1 MKKVGKVLMLI
12 ALLLIAVGV
21 GINFYQTMFA
31 KPEESTPEDTVEEET
46 TTEVSLDDYTTR
58 INEQLSNFIM
68 YYYNETTDNGV
79 DLLTDST
86 KRLALVNLL
95 LEQNGTALD
104 SEGNA
109 FKYVPEDTYKEQ
121 YITLYGSDS
130 NYTVDMQTYA
140 VKDVVD
146 QALGAGYIGWNPNRT
161 PLTTSKTFT
170 ATGQNNDNGNLVVSG
185 VYQDTELSTETATG
199 QFVITYQND
208 FLVSIVLTTQT
219 QTDN

>member
-1 MKKVGKVLMLI
+1 MKNVGKVLMLI

-31 KPEESTPEDTVEEET
+31 KEEVVPEENVEEESTEIN
-46 TTEVSLDDYTTR
+46 LDDYTTR

-86 KRLALVNLL
+86 KRLALVNLM
-95 LEQNGTALD
+95 LEQNGTAQD
-104 SEGNA
+104 SEGNT
-109 FKYVPEDTYKEQ
+109 FKYVPEDTYREQ
-121 YITLYGSDS
+121 YITLYGNDS
-130 NYTVDMQTYA
+130 NYTIDMQTYA

-146 QALGAGYIGWNPNRT
+146 QALGAGYIGWDPNRT

-170 ATGQNNDNGNLVVSG
+170 ATGQNNDNGTITISG
-185 VYQDTELSTETATG
+185 VYQDTELSAETATG
-199 QFVITYQND
+199 QFIITYQND
-208 FLVSIVLTTQT
+208 FLVSIVLNTQA

>member
-1 MKKVGKVLMLI
+1 MKNVGKILMLI

-31 KPEESTPEDTVEEET
+31 KEEVVPEENVEEESTEIN
-46 TTEVSLDDYTTR
+46 LDDYTTR

-86 KRLALVNLL
+86 KRLALLNLI
-95 LEQNGTALD
+95 LEQNGTAQD
-104 SEGNA
+104 SEGNT
-109 FKYVPEDTYKEQ
+109 FKYVPEDTYREQ
-121 YITLYGSDS
+121 YITLYGNDS
-130 NYTVDMQTYA
+130 NYTIDMQTYA

-146 QALGAGYIGWNPNRT
+146 QALGEGYIGWDPNRT
-161 PLTTSKTFT
+161 PSTTSKTFT
-170 ATGQNNDNGNLVVSG
+170 ATGQNNDNGTITISG
-185 VYQDTELSTETATG
+185 VYQDTELSTETTTG
-199 QFVITYQND
+199 QFIITYQND
-208 FLVSIVLTTQT
+208 FLVSIVLNTQA

>member
-1 MKKVGKVLMLI
+1 MKNVGKILMLI

-31 KPEESTPEDTVEEET
+31 KEEVVPEENVEEESTEINI
-46 TTEVSLDDYTTR
+46 DDYTTR

-68 YYYNETTDNGV
+68 YYYNEKTDNGV

-86 KRLALVNLL
+86 KRLALINLM
-95 LEQNGTALD
+95 LEQNGTAQD
-104 SEGNA
+104 SEGNT
-109 FKYVPEDTYKEQ
+109 FKYVPEDTYREQ
-121 YITLYGSDS
+121 YITLYGNDS
-130 NYTVDMQTYA
+130 NYTIDMQTYA

-146 QALGAGYIGWNPNRT
+146 QALGAGYIGWDPNRT

-185 VYQDTELSTETATG
+185 VYQDTELSTETTTG
-199 QFVITYQND
+199 QFVITYQNE
-208 FLVSIVLTTQT
+208 FLVSIVLNTQA

>member
-1 MKKVGKVLMLI
+1 MKNVGKILMLI

-31 KPEESTPEDTVEEET
+31 KEEVVPEENVEEESTEIN
-46 TTEVSLDDYTTR
+46 LDDYTTR

-86 KRLALVNLL
+86 KRLALINLM
-95 LEQNGTALD
+95 LEQNGTAQD
-104 SEGNA
+104 SEGNT
-109 FKYVPEDTYKEQ
+109 FKYVPEDTYREQ
-121 YITLYGSDS
+121 YITLYGNDS
-130 NYTVDMQTYA
+130 NYTIDMQTYA

-146 QALGAGYIGWNPNRT
+146 QALGAGYIGWDPNRT

-170 ATGQNNDNGNLVVSG
+170 ATGQNNDNGTITISG
-185 VYQDTELSTETATG
+185 VYQDTELSTETTTG
-199 QFVITYQND
+199 QFVITYQNE
-208 FLVSIVLTTQT
+208 FLVSIVLNTQA

>member
-1 MKKVGKVLMLI
+1 MKNVGKILMLI

-31 KPEESTPEDTVEEET
+31 KEEVVPEENVEEESTEIN
-46 TTEVSLDDYTTR
+46 LDDYTTR

-68 YYYNETTDNGV
+68 YYYNEKTDNGV

-86 KRLALVNLL
+86 KRLALINLM
-95 LEQNGTALD
+95 LEQNGTAQD
-104 SEGNA
+104 SEGNT
-109 FKYVPEDTYKEQ
+109 FKYVPEDTYREQ
-121 YITLYGSDS
+121 YITLYGNDS
-130 NYTVDMQTYA
+130 NYTIDMQTYA

-146 QALGAGYIGWNPNRT
+146 QALGAGYIGWDPNRT

-170 ATGQNNDNGNLVVSG
+170 ATGQNNDNGTITISG
-185 VYQDTELSTETATG
+185 VYQDTELSTETTTG

-208 FLVSIVLTTQT
+208 FLVSIVLNTQA

>member
-1 MKKVGKVLMLI
+1 MKNVGKILMLI

-31 KPEESTPEDTVEEET
+31 KEEVVPEENVEEESTEINI
-46 TTEVSLDDYTTR
+46 DDYTTR

-86 KRLALVNLL
+86 KRLALINLM
-95 LEQNGTALD
+95 LEQNGTAQD
-104 SEGNA
+104 SEGNT
-109 FKYVPEDTYKEQ
+109 FKYVPEDTYREQ
-121 YITLYGSDS
+121 YITLYGNDS
-130 NYTVDMQTYA
+130 NYTIDMQTYA

-146 QALGAGYIGWNPNRT
+146 QALGAGYIGWDPNRT

-170 ATGQNNDNGNLVVSG
+170 ATGQNNDNGTITISG
-185 VYQDTELSTETATG
+185 VYQDTELSTETTTG
-199 QFVITYQND
+199 QFVITYQNE
-208 FLVSIVLTTQT
+208 FLVSIVLNTQA

>member
-1 MKKVGKVLMLI
+1 MKNVGKILMLI

-31 KPEESTPEDTVEEET
+31 KEEVVPEENVEEESTEIN
-46 TTEVSLDDYTTR
+46 LDDYTTR

-68 YYYNETTDNGV
+68 YYYNEKTDNGV

-86 KRLALVNLL
+86 KRLALLNLI
-95 LEQNGTALD
+95 LEQNGTAQD
-104 SEGNA
+104 SEGNT
-109 FKYVPEDTYKEQ
+109 FKYVPEDTYREQ
-121 YITLYGSDS
+121 YITLYGNDS
-130 NYTVDMQTYA
+130 NYTIDMQTYA

-146 QALGAGYIGWNPNRT
+146 QALGAGYIGWDPNRT

-170 ATGQNNDNGNLVVSG
+170 ATGQNNDNGTITISG
-185 VYQDTELSTETATG
+185 VYQDTELSTETTTG
-199 QFVITYQND
+199 QFVITYQNE
-208 FLVSIVLTTQT
+208 FLVSIVLNTQA

>member
-1 MKKVGKVLMLI
+1 MKKVGKILMLI

-31 KPEESTPEDTVEEET
+31 TPKESTEEEIVEEET
-46 TTEVSLDDYTTR
+46 TTEVSLDDYTTT

-86 KRLALVNLL
+86 KRLALVNLM
-95 LEQNGTALD
+95 LEQNATALD

-109 FKYVPEDTYKEQ
+109 FKYVPEDTYRSQ
-121 YITLYGSDS
+121 YINLYGSDS

-140 VKDVVD
+140 VKDLVD
-146 QALGAGYIGWNPNRT
+146 QALGEGYIGWDPNRT
-161 PLTTSKTFT
+161 PLTTAKTFT
-170 ATGQNNDNGNLVVSG
+170 ATGQNSDNDNLIISG
-185 VYQDTELSTETATG
+185 VYQDTELSTETTTG
-199 QFVITYQND
+199 QFSITYQND
-208 FLVSIVLTTQT
+208 YLVSIVLFTQT

>member
-1 MKKVGKVLMLI
+1 MKNVGKILMLI

-31 KPEESTPEDTVEEET
+31 KEEVVPEENVEEESTEIN
-46 TTEVSLDDYTTR
+46 LDDYTTR

-68 YYYNETTDNGV
+68 YYYNEKTDNGV

-86 KRLALVNLL
+86 KRLALINLM
-95 LEQNGTALD
+95 LEQNGTAQD
-104 SEGNA
+104 SEGNT
-109 FKYVPEDTYKEQ
+109 FKYVPEDTYREQ
-121 YITLYGSDS
+121 YITLYGNDS
-130 NYTVDMQTYA
+130 NYTIDMQTYA

-146 QALGAGYIGWNPNRT
+146 QALGAGYIGWDPNRT

-170 ATGQNNDNGNLVVSG
+170 ATGQNNDNGTITISG
-185 VYQDTELSTETATG
+185 VYQDTELSTETTTG
-199 QFVITYQND
+199 QFVITYQNE
-208 FLVSIVLTTQT
+208 FLVSIVLNTQA